1 MTDAASPSHAA
12 PAIELTAAGVP
23 RLDSRR
29 FMAELASELIGTD
42 RGLRYTCGEL
52 LLRPGLTI
60 RRYVIER
67 DPRLTR
73 PIRFLLI
80 TLALATLAAQFAQNQ
95 EAYVGGFL
103 TGLGQ
108 GMRPGSPPVQQAFSW
123 YFQHLSWVLV
133 ACWAPAVGGTS
144 QSLYKRSRLNLAE
157 ALTFGTYTLGL
168 MLLLQLPTL
177 LLPLPPEITVPWSI
191 LAATLP
197 ILVANLGYHRS
208 EGYGWAHAVGSVI
221 AAYLFV
227 LLMFIGLMM
236 ATVVVFIL
244 GS

>member
-1 MTDAASPSHAA
+1 MTDAAPPLQAG
-12 PAIELTAAGVP
+12 PGIELTSAGVP

-29 FMAELASELIGTD
+29 FMAELAAELIGAD
-42 RGLRYTCGEL
+42 RGLRYTCREL

-60 RRYVIER
+60 RRYIIER
-67 DPRLTR
+67 DARLTR

-80 TLALATLAAQFAQNQ
+80 TLALATLAAQFAPNQ
-95 EAYVGGFL
+95 EAYVVGLL
-103 TGLGQ
+103 TGLGK
-108 GMRPGSPPVQQAFSW
+108 GMRPGSSPVLQAMSW
-123 YFQHLSWVLV
+123 FGGHLSWVLV
-133 ACWAPAVGGTS
+133 ATWAPAVGGS
-144 QSLYKRSRLNLAE
+144 GQSLYARSKLNLAE

-168 MLLLQLPTL
+168 MLLLQLPYL
-177 LLPLPPEITVPWSI
+177 VLPLPGEIAAAWSI

-208 EGYGWAHAVGSVI
+208 EGYGWTHAIGSVI

-236 ATVVVFIL
+236 ATVAVFLL